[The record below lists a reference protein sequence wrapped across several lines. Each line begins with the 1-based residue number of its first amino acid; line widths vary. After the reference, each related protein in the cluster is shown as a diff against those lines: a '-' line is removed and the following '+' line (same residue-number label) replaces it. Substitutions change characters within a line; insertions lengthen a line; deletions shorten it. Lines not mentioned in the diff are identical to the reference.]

1 MLAFKTIKLQDGA
14 HEKTF
19 HIKKLGA
26 LEFYKTTNILLNMVS
41 KTSEI
46 NPDIIKQ
53 FVFILLKTGNKV
65 DGLEPEK
72 VQDAVAKEMEV
83 NIVGFIFDLIQSVLI
98 NIDQHDDKLLNCF
111 IGCVFYQNHTQKTQL
126 SIYQGEG
133 DINNIIE
140 DGVTIYKLMW
150 EAFNYNYGKY
160 VPFKKS
166 DGAELPK

>member
-53 FVFILLKTGNKV
+53 FVFILLK
-65 DGLEPEK
+65 
-72 VQDAVAKEMEV
+72 
-83 NIVGFIFDLIQSVLI
+83 
-98 NIDQHDDKLLNCF
+98 
-111 IGCVFYQNHTQKTQL
+111 
-126 SIYQGEG
+126 
-133 DINNIIE
+133 
-140 DGVTIYKLMW
+140 
-150 EAFNYNYGKY
+150 
-160 VPFKKS
+160 
-166 DGAELPK
+166 